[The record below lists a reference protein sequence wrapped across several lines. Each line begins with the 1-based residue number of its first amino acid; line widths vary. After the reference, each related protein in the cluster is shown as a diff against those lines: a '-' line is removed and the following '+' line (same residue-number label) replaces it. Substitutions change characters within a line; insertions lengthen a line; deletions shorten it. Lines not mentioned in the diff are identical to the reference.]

1 MTLRC
6 LRIEVLLIHLNF
18 SPCIINFLELVDN
31 SCLIVSNQHMLLLRS
46 IDVVSS
52 SQGIDFFVL
61 SMFQVL
67 PLKQNL
73 S

>member
-1 MTLRC
+1 
-6 LRIEVLLIHLNF
+6 
-18 SPCIINFLELVDN
+18 
-31 SCLIVSNQHMLLLRS
+31 MLLLRS